1 MKAIK
6 LTIIALALLLS
17 WNINAQQ
24 GKSEEELIRE
34 TLMHYIEGTANGEPE
49 RIKKAFHKDL
59 NLYTS
64 DKGQLKVRSGEK
76 YISYFKEGQKVDRVG
91 KIISIDFEQNAA
103 MAKAEIIFPNK
114 RIFTDYFLLL
124 KLENEWKIIHK
135 SYTWRNP

>member
-34 TLMHYIEGTANGEPE
+34 TIMHYIEGTANGEPE

-76 YISYFKEGQKVDRVG
+76 YISYFKEGQKVNRVG

-103 MAKAEIIFPNK
+103 MAKAEIIFPDK